1 MPRVEELAAA
11 GSLYKIYLKMLKLI
25 PLIFGFFSLIDGA
38 ETERLGAKR
47 KSYCKTPSSA
57 EENRDEETNQ
67 VQLFCISTSLFIIIV
82 STSV

>member
-1 MPRVEELAAA
+1 MPRIEELAAA

-25 PLIFGFFSLIDGA
+25 PLIFGFFSLTDGA

-57 EENRDEETNQ
+57 EENRDEENQ
-67 VQLFCISTSLFIIIV
+67 VQLFCISTGLFIIIV
-82 STSV
+82 STPV